1 MFCLQNVIHGDIKPE
16 NLLIGGDGRIKI
28 CDFGVSCLCEDDND
42 EIGRSPG
49 TPVFTAPEC
58 CLGLTYHGK
67 AADIWALGCTLYCMV
82 LGCYPFKGETLQSTY
97 EKVLYD
103 LFSSTVGPL
112 AWLGYCFH
120 IQAEHN
126 FVILMSKQH
135 TCHVAVLYG
144 AMQCS
149 NG

>member
-1 MFCLQNVIHGDIKPE
+1 MCI
-16 NLLIGGDGRIKI
+16 
-28 CDFGVSCLCEDDND
+28 
-42 EIGRSPG
+42 
-49 TPVFTAPEC
+49 
-58 CLGLTYHGK
+58 GLTYHGK

-149 NG
+149 YG

>member
-58 CLGLTYHGK
+58 CLGKQRTLAFIMYSYF
-67 AADIWALGCTLYCMV
+67 ADIPHHA
-82 LGCYPFKGETLQSTY
+82 
-97 EKVLYD
+97 
-103 LFSSTVGPL
+103 
-112 AWLGYCFH
+112 
-120 IQAEHN
+120 
-126 FVILMSKQH
+126 
-135 TCHVAVLYG
+135 
-144 AMQCS
+144 
-149 NG
+149 